1 MDFKRGNLVIKNVKK
16 VSGIVYEGRG
26 VSSNVF
32 YVGGGGKGGWGM
44 RAGLKKKYN
53 AIFTHLLND
62 CEDLE
67 WMDSFAMVIAY
78 RSRQDCD
85 NVSATGKF
93 ILDALKQEREGAIVV
108 KKGWVYDDSPKYC
121 KGVYIQYDENLPNNT
136 FQFFLLKLS

>member
-1 MDFKRGNLVIKNVKK
+1 MDFKRDGLVIKNVKK
-16 VSGIVYEGRG
+16 VSTLVYEGRG

-67 WMDSFAMVIAY
+67 WMETFKLVLFY
-78 RSRQDCD
+78 RSRQDPD
-85 NVSATGKF
+85 NVSSIIKF
-93 ILDALKQEREGAIVV
+93 TLDALKQERSGHIVV

-121 KGVYIQYDENLPNNT
+121 KGVYIQYDANLPNNT